1 MIDREARQTVQWL
14 RCEKGPKFNGAGDGS
29 WILIRRLPG
38 PGRSGLPRPRPF
50 GLLWERTGLGGLSFP
65 SRGSELLLLLL
76 LLLLL
81 PPAQAGEAGA
91 RPAEAGKRRDEA
103 AGPPRGER
111 GAKWTG
117 RRTDR
122 RTARMAAAGDC
133 GEAEAAAAAATSR
146 RELPLGCPDSAR
158 RPSAGEARLREKAPA
173 GPLQELLSR
182 LQDWLLAAEETA
194 RAACPAA
201 AHASYAEARKEL
213 RRFEALRGQVSAK
226 LWPLDALNRRYQQL
240 GRSGAGD
247 GLGLRLRAAVREV
260 NQRWEALQARA
271 AAVSRRLKHFV
282 TQWEEFETERE
293 ALRLWL
299 TELSLR
305 LMDVEHFS
313 GGTLLEKMT
322 RLQAFQEDVQANAER
337 MDRLLAQGERL
348 IQKSQPEDAELL
360 EEELQDL
367 SGFCQEIFCRVFC
380 FWQQLV
386 SLSLALGGFRGPW
399 EQLAGSA
406 RDPKR
411 RAAGTSAGLPSVV
424 RKACPWGAPRSPVK
438 EGSCCPVEPM
448 GFEPQRPET
457 WLGKSWQEAAG
468 RQLAREESDGRRQ
481 RCRLPA
487 GETYHPAQSQR
498 SSQPAK
504 RGKPEQLA
512 KRRAKHPF
520 FAHPGLGS
528 NGQPPN
534 LLLLIDFRE
543 EMAQFPA
550 SRTCNHHGEG
560 VLPEPPTKVHPTGD
574 AADEDAAAAA
584 ACSQPDAAAAAAAA
598 GAAAALDGQFSL
610 PGPVHALLFPGQGLR
625 QVFLP
630 RAQAQWATTHLAR
643 VMGHQVPR
651 LGSSGES
658 CLWER
663 QASPGRA
670 LSCGCSERG
679 SSPRQLQARGR
690 LFGQMAGYLPDPPP
704 SRPLPTGLPRTGKGL
719 GMWSRGRSEAVL
731 AKPLQFIEGPSGHLA
746 SAAEQAALGLSVP
759 KGPSFYGPLSLYS
772 FIRLVSKKI
781 WCGLGMEEGWHFVG
795 WVGRGAQPIACGNQ
809 FKSALP

>member
-1 MIDREARQTVQWL
+1 MLFQGGPTLVSASTEEADLRQVT
-14 RCEKGPKFNGAGDGS
+14 
-29 WILIRRLPG
+29 
-38 PGRSGLPRPRPF
+38 
-50 GLLWERTGLGGLSFP
+50 
-65 SRGSELLLLLL
+65 
-76 LLLLL
+76 
-81 PPAQAGEAGA
+81 
-91 RPAEAGKRRDEA
+91 
-103 AGPPRGER
+103 
-111 GAKWTG
+111 
-117 RRTDR
+117 RRTTGSFWLNQLLRACRLKD
-122 RTARMAAAGDC
+122 AGYQ
-133 GEAEAAAAAATSR
+133 S
-146 RELPLGCPDSAR
+146 P
-158 RPSAGEARLREKAPA
+158 
-173 GPLQELLSR
+173 
-182 LQDWLLAAEETA
+182 
-194 RAACPAA
+194 
-201 AHASYAEARKEL
+201 
-213 RRFEALRGQVSAK
+213 ALRGQVSAK

-260 NQRWEALQARA
+260 NQRWEALQ
-271 AAVSRRLKHFV
+271 HFV

-367 SGFCQEIFCRVFC
+367 SGFCQEIFFRVFC

-386 SLSLALGGFRGPW
+386 SLSLVFEDAWLSDGERDPESSCFTEESLALDGQREAGAPWPPLAPLGRPTPEEDPPLCHAHQVPKFGGALELEWDPSVDVGGSTSSRDEEDSSSSSSCSAIPGVDPWEEPRPACQSSLWGSRPLMKRHGSQEGLWALGGFRGPW

-512 KRRAKHPF
+512 KRRAKRPF
-520 FAHPGLGS
+520 FAHLGLGS
-528 NGQPPN
+528 NGQISVKKWPN
-534 LLLLIDFRE
+534 SQPAEPATTTEKGCSQNLLRRSTLRGTLRMRMLLLAASLMLLLLVLLLLWTASCPSL
-543 EMAQFPA
+543 AQSMPSCFQA
-550 SRTCNHHGEG
+550 KGYARSFYL
-560 VLPEPPTKVHPTGD
+560 VLKHSGPPPT
-574 AADEDAAAAA
+574 
-584 ACSQPDAAAAAAAA
+584 
-598 GAAAALDGQFSL
+598 
-610 PGPVHALLFPGQGLR
+610 
-625 QVFLP
+625 
-630 RAQAQWATTHLAR
+630 
-643 VMGHQVPR
+643 
-651 LGSSGES
+651 
-658 CLWER
+658 
-663 QASPGRA
+663 
-670 LSCGCSERG
+670 
-679 SSPRQLQARGR
+679 
-690 LFGQMAGYLPDPPP
+690 
-704 SRPLPTGLPRTGKGL
+704 
-719 GMWSRGRSEAVL
+719 
-731 AKPLQFIEGPSGHLA
+731 
-746 SAAEQAALGLSVP
+746 
-759 KGPSFYGPLSLYS
+759 
-772 FIRLVSKKI
+772 
-781 WCGLGMEEGWHFVG
+781 
-795 WVGRGAQPIACGNQ
+795 
-809 FKSALP
+809 

>member
-1 MIDREARQTVQWL
+1 
-14 RCEKGPKFNGAGDGS
+14 
-29 WILIRRLPG
+29 
-38 PGRSGLPRPRPF
+38 
-50 GLLWERTGLGGLSFP
+50 
-65 SRGSELLLLLL
+65 
-76 LLLLL
+76 
-81 PPAQAGEAGA
+81 
-91 RPAEAGKRRDEA
+91 
-103 AGPPRGER
+103 
-111 GAKWTG
+111 
-117 RRTDR
+117 
-122 RTARMAAAGDC
+122 MAATGDC

-146 RELPLGCPDSAR
+146 REELPLGCPDSAR

-201 AHASYAEARKEL
+201 AHASYAQARKEL

-438 EGSCCPVEPM
+438 EGSCCPVEPT

-574 AADEDAAAAA
+574 AADEDAAAA
-584 ACSQPDAAAAAAAA
+584 CSQPDAAAAAAAA
-598 GAAAALDGQFSL
+598 GAAALDGQLSL

-658 CLWER
+658 CLWKR

-690 LFGQMAGYLPDPPP
+690 LFGQRAGYLPDPPP
-704 SRPLPTGLPRTGKGL
+704 P
-719 GMWSRGRSEAVL
+719 GRSQPACLELAKGSACGAEAVL
-731 AKPLQFIEGPSGHLA
+731 RPSWPNPSSSSRDLPATWPQLPSRLRWVSPFQRALPSTAPFLSTA
-746 SAAEQAALGLSVP
+746 SSV
-759 KGPSFYGPLSLYS
+759 
-772 FIRLVSKKI
+772 
-781 WCGLGMEEGWHFVG
+781 WCQRRSGAGWGWRKAGILWVG
-795 WVGRGAQPIACGNQ
+795 WAEGLNP
-809 FKSALP
+809 

>member
-1 MIDREARQTVQWL
+1 
-14 RCEKGPKFNGAGDGS
+14 
-29 WILIRRLPG
+29 
-38 PGRSGLPRPRPF
+38 
-50 GLLWERTGLGGLSFP
+50 
-65 SRGSELLLLLL
+65 
-76 LLLLL
+76 
-81 PPAQAGEAGA
+81 
-91 RPAEAGKRRDEA
+91 
-103 AGPPRGER
+103 
-111 GAKWTG
+111 
-117 RRTDR
+117 
-122 RTARMAAAGDC
+122 MAATGDC

-146 RELPLGCPDSAR
+146 REELPLGCPDSAR

-201 AHASYAEARKEL
+201 AHASYAQARKEL

-386 SLSLALGGFRGPW
+386 SLSLVFEDAWLSDGERDPESSCFTEESLALDGQREAGAPWPPLAPLGRPTPEEDPPLCHAHQVPKVGGALELEWDPSVDVGSTSSRDEEDSSSSSSSCSAIPGVDPWEEPCPACQSSLWGSQPLVQRHSSQEGLWALGGFRGPW

-438 EGSCCPVEPM
+438 EGSCCPVEPT

-528 NGQPPN
+528 NGQ
-534 LLLLIDFRE
+534 
-543 EMAQFPA
+543 
-550 SRTCNHHGEG
+550 

-574 AADEDAAAAA
+574 AADEDAAAA
-584 ACSQPDAAAAAAAA
+584 CSQPDAAAAAAAA
-598 GAAAALDGQFSL
+598 GAAALDGQLSL

-658 CLWER
+658 CLWKR

-690 LFGQMAGYLPDPPP
+690 LFGQRAGYLPDPPP
-704 SRPLPTGLPRTGKGL
+704 P
-719 GMWSRGRSEAVL
+719 GRSQPACLELAKGSACGAEAVL
-731 AKPLQFIEGPSGHLA
+731 RPSWPNPSSSSRDLPATWPQLPSRLRWVSPFQRALPSTAPFLSTA
-746 SAAEQAALGLSVP
+746 SSV
-759 KGPSFYGPLSLYS
+759 
-772 FIRLVSKKI
+772 
-781 WCGLGMEEGWHFVG
+781 WCQRRSGAGWGWRKAGILWVG
-795 WVGRGAQPIACGNQ
+795 WAEGLNP
-809 FKSALP
+809 